1 MRRALYLALALL
13 AGCGGDAAKRT
24 TPPAAEGVKAY
35 VAVLRAGDAAQAYAL
50 LSGEVKAQLSYE
62 DFALQWNESAREREH
77 QARALEE
84 GLKGSSD
91 LGERA
96 RIVYP
101 DGKTVHLVRESGVWR
116 LESAVVS
123 RVHAGRP
130 RDAVAIFAEALS
142 RRDYQAVL
150 RVLTSRR
157 REGIGEQVDSFVKSL
172 LERLKSEDVS
182 IEAIGKDRAE
192 MRWDDGKRRYK
203 IILRKEGDQ
212 WRVDDIHLRPAPA
225 TPEEGA
231 DAPSGPETEQ

>member
-1 MRRALYLALALL
+1 MRRGLYLALALL
-13 AGCGGDAAKRT
+13 AGCGGDATRRT

-35 VAVLRAGDAAQAYAL
+35 VTVLRAGDPAQAYAL
-50 LSGEVKAQLSYE
+50 LSDEVKAQISYD
-62 DFALQWNESAREREH
+62 DFALQWNESAPEREH

-84 GLKGSSD
+84 GLKGSAD

-96 RIVYP
+96 KIVYP
-101 DGKTVHLVRESGVWR
+101 DGKTVYLVRENGAWR
-116 LESAVVS
+116 LESAVMS
-123 RVHAGRP
+123 RVHAGQP
-130 RDAVAIFAEALS
+130 RDAVAIFAEALN
-142 RRDYQAVL
+142 RRDYQAAL
-150 RVLTSRR
+150 RVLTTRR

-172 LERLKSEDVS
+172 LERLQSGDGT
-182 IEAIGKDRAE
+182 IETIGKDRAE

-225 TPEEGA
+225 APEEGA

>member
-1 MRRALYLALALL
+1 
-13 AGCGGDAAKRT
+13 
-24 TPPAAEGVKAY
+24 
-35 VAVLRAGDAAQAYAL
+35 VLRAGDPARAYAL
-50 LSGEVKAQLSYE
+50 LSDEVKAEVSYE
-62 DFALQWNESAREREH
+62 DFALQWNESAPEREH

-84 GLKGSSD
+84 GLKGSAD

-101 DGKTVHLVRESGVWR
+101 DGKTVYLVRENGAWR

-130 RDAVAIFAEALS
+130 RDAAAIFAEALD
-142 RRDYQAVL
+142 RRDYKAVL
-150 RVLTSRR
+150 RILTRRR

-172 LERLKSEDVS
+172 LERLESEDSS
-182 IEAIGKDRAE
+182 IEIIGKDRAE
-192 MRWDDGKRRYK
+192 MRWDEGKKRYK

-225 TPEEGA
+225 ASESDA
-231 DAPSGPETEQ
+231 DVPSGPDAEQ